1 MARSPAGPT
10 LLGLG
15 SPLVPTAQSRARK
28 LARPVANARETMS
41 RYLRSPEVF
50 FSALAVVFIA
60 ALCFLGPYVLPVPG
74 PNAGLAAQS
83 LIPPFSPGHLL
94 GTDINGND
102 IFSRLLYGGRVSFEI
117 GFGAVGIGL
126 TVGTLIGMVAG
137 YLKGFV
143 DALIMRCLDILLSFP
158 ALILALT
165 ILTFLGQNE
174 RNVIIAISFFT
185 IPGTARLARAQTLRV
200 SARDYVVAARAIGGS
215 TRHILFRQLLPNV
228 LPPLITVGCLQVGT
242 AMLTEAGLSYLGL
255 GVKIPTPT
263 WGNMIANG
271 QSLLLG
277 HPALVFIPAI
287 ALFLTVVSFNL
298 LGNGLRETLTSEV
311 S

>member
-1 MARSPAGPT
+1 MARSPADVT
-10 LLGLG
+10 LLGAP
-15 SPLVPTAQSRARK
+15 SPVPVAAQPRLRK
-28 LARPVANARETMS
+28 LPRPLANARETVA
-41 RYLRSPEVF
+41 RYLRSPEVCL
-50 FSALAVVFIA
+50 SGLAIIFIA
-60 ALCFLGPYVLPVPG
+60 ALCFLGPYVLPIPG
-74 PNAGLAAQS
+74 PNAGLASQA

-102 IFSRLLYGGRVSFEI
+102 VFSQLLYGGRVSFEI
-117 GFGAVGIGL
+117 GIGAVGIGL
-126 TVGTLIGMVAG
+126 TVGTFIGMIAG
-137 YLKGFV
+137 YMKGVV
-143 DALIMRCLDILLSFP
+143 DVVIMRCLDILLSFP

-185 IPGTARLARAQTLRV
+185 IPATARLARAQTLRV
-200 SARDYVVAARAIGGS
+200 RERDYVVAARAIGGG

-228 LPPLITVGCLQVGT
+228 LPPLITVACLQVGT

-271 QSLLLG
+271 QSLLLSN
-277 HPALVFIPAI
+277 PSLVIIPSI
-287 ALFLTVVSFNL
+287 ALFLTIVSFNL
-298 LGNGLRETLTSEV
+298 LGNGLRETLTSEI